1 MPTTDALDLAELTV
15 ETDQPWV
22 TFVMPTHRAGAETT
36 SQPLVLKNL
45 LRDAVNELPDEARE
59 QLTEQIEPLLG
70 DFNFWQNQADGLAL
84 FASGD
89 HLAIRHLS
97 IAPEAG
103 AHVSEVPYLL
113 PLVPIMGQPRHF
125 TILQV
130 SLKQVRLFEV
140 TGEQI
145 EEVGLGSIPASVE
158 DLSSDRDHQ
167 THLQHSPQ
175 GGGSVNYHGHGADAA
190 VDEVRRDRFLR
201 HVARGLEE
209 REASH
214 GTHGTLFIAAT
225 QDTAEQFARL
235 SGRNELSDRIVSGS
249 ADGLTAPALLE
260 RAMPQL
266 AAYAEARRTEK
277 ADHLGQRRAQGRVA
291 DDPGDVVN
299 AATTGRVETLYVGT
313 VPEAVAE
320 PVNRAILETLRCSGD
335 VHPAPSDDHEGV
347 AATLRF

>member
-1 MPTTDALDLAELTV
+1 MPTTDALDLAELTID
-15 ETDQPWV
+15 TDQPWV

-45 LRDAVNELPDEARE
+45 LRDAVNELPDEAHE
-59 QLTEQIEPLLG
+59 QLAGHIEPLLD
-70 DFNFWQNQADGLAL
+70 DFEFWQNQADGLAL

-97 IAPEAG
+97 IAPEAR
-103 AHVSEVPYLL
+103 AHVAETPYLL

-140 TGEQI
+140 TGEHI
-145 EEVGLGSIPASVE
+145 EEVDLGSIPASVE

-190 VDEVRRDRFLR
+190 ADEVRRDRFLR

-209 REASH
+209 REASRS
-214 GTHGTLFIAAT
+214 THGTLFVAAT

-235 SGRNELSDRIVSGS
+235 SGRNELSDRIIPGS
-249 ADGLTAPALLE
+249 ADGLTAAALLE

-266 AAYAEARRTEK
+266 SAYSDQRRQEN

-313 VPEAVAE
+313 VTEAVAE
-320 PVNRAILETLRCSGD
+320 SINRAILETLRCSGD
-335 VHPAPSDDHEGV
+335 VLPAPDAGQAGV
-347 AATLRF
+347 SATLRF